1 MLIGKILIID
11 KNPEVRQAIKAQL
24 VTETSDNIGLINNK
38 IIEADF
44 SIHIVNILA
53 NHYINLI
60 ISSGFS
66 DFYILSCMFSEDFD
80 SNLIKRMQ
88 IPLIFMEPPE
98 NLEQKIN
105 FLKTVSYDH
114 IKDSWMSNVTF
125 VKNNLSNQELLA
137 QIESIMLKNRQNIN
151 KPKTDDVVVGKENI
165 SPVNSPVLGGIEGV
179 KNRFNSPDI
188 DTKIAA
194 LKEALNYGEAGLELV
209 INALKQSDIE
219 IRNQAYSLLRSR
231 PEPTVQKILR
241 EILKQDKEYKHYR
254 FLKYI
259 SNGKNQNITD
269 NSTDKYYKILLI
281 DDSAVIW
288 KVIKDMLSPSKID
301 FLTAKDGKEGLELI
315 RQEGTNLNLIILDF
329 LLPVVS
335 GWRVFLSIQ
344 TDNELKNIPLLII
357 SGRREEVLDKIPL
370 PFENFEFLEKPFD
383 QNQLIEAIKSAI
395 IKQFSIKN

>member
-194 LKEALNYGEAGLELV
+194 LKKALNYGEAGLELV

-288 KVIKDMLSPSKID
+288 KVIKDMLSPSKIE
-301 FLTAKDGKEGLELI
+301 FLLAKNGEEALELI
-315 RQEGTNLNLIILDF
+315 HQEGTNLNLIILDF